1 MNISP
6 GFVKEEFQGFSSPY
20 NHGDP
25 SMAPQPR
32 EGLLDSFPPPFLTKT
47 YYLVDDL
54 NTDHVISW
62 SNGGNS
68 FVVWDP
74 HSFAMNLLPR
84 FFKHSNFSS
93 FVRQL
98 NTYGFGKVDPDKWEF
113 ANEDFRRGQK
123 HLLRNI
129 KRRKTNSSS
138 HQSSL
143 QVLGVHPRLDE
154 MGAFGLVSEVDI
166 LRRDKHALMAELAS
180 LREQHQSTRARLK
193 TMEERFSGTEM
204 NQRRMMSFVA
214 SSSQLILQKKRREE
228 TEEEEEKLGKRMP
241 MAMGVYGFRDLKV
254 ERVAEEIQ
262 GLNRSEKFEEEDVGG
277 EERQE
282 CGEKTV
288 DQRFWVDLLNE
299 GE

>member
-6 GFVKEEFQGFSSPY
+6 GFVKEEFQGFSSSY
-20 NHGDP
+20 NDGDP
-25 SMAPQPR
+25 CMAPQPR
-32 EGLLDSFPPPFLTKT
+32 EGLLDSFPPFLTKT
-47 YYLVDDL
+47 YDLVDDL

-62 SNGGNS
+62 SNGDNN

-74 HSFAMNLLPR
+74 RSFAMNLLPR

-98 NTYGFGKVDPDKWEF
+98 NTYGFGKVDPDRWEF
-113 ANEDFRRGQK
+113 VNENFLRGQK

-129 KRRKTNSSS
+129 KKGKTNSNS

-154 MGAFGLVSEVDI
+154 RGAFGLVSEVDI

-180 LREQHQSTRARLK
+180 LREQQQSTRACLK
-193 TMEERFSGTEM
+193 IMEERLSGTEM

-214 SSSQLILQKKRREE
+214 RSSQLILQKKRREE
-228 TEEEEEKLGKRMP
+228 TEEKEEKLGKRMP
-241 MAMGVYGFRDLKV
+241 MSMEAYGFRDLEV
-254 ERVAEEIQ
+254 
-262 GLNRSEKFEEEDVGG
+262 
-277 EERQE
+277 
-282 CGEKTV
+282 
-288 DQRFWVDLLNE
+288 
-299 GE
+299 